1 MFGRKAHV
9 LSRMVLVLDTRDWNY
24 YFRIDNPLNITQCT
38 TRGLI
43 TQHRNTSVSNRD
55 FQFKQSIKTTHYKTD

>member
-24 YFRIDNPLNITQCT
+24 YFRIDNPLNITQCM

-43 TQHRNTSVSNRD
+43 TQGRFASKKVHCIIRQYRIVISN
-55 FQFKQSIKTTHYKTD
+55 